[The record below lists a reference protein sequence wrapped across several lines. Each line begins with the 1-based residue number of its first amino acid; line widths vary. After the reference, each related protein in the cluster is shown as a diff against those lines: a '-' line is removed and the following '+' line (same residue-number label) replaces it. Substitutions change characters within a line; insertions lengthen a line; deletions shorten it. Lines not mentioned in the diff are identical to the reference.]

1 MEKHALS
8 PTDLDLIKKYL
19 VAGASVGGSAALFTS
34 LLNQLNDIKEQ
45 DKNPLDSNTLKL
57 VVKNPNAAEKEKSY
71 KMASAEEDTSI
82 FRGPLA
88 MAGGVLSTIGSYALV
103 RHLYQ
108 KLKEKQLERELEQA
122 QDKYVTGLQQSNEPV
137 NKKNASEGKPMGM
150 LEALTSAPL
159 AASLLL
165 ALGSGVVSY
174 NALKK
179 SFPDLKRGERERLGP
194 KRVQVVYD
202 NPGDEPDT
210 VVSNIPVEA
219 LEKTAAANAFLIN
232 TVAGFGGASDV
243 ADVVHTVANGF
254 GNQVKDIFAFEGI
267 NSVFEKC
274 ANTQTFANDLESVN
288 LAANWCAR
296 SPGIAPGLAVVAA
309 AEFANK
315 APLFFKA
322 ATSLPEHIQEALV
335 DLVVKTNS
343 KVAAGVVDKIKE
355 VELIPQ
361 EEDQNGPEAPSMENG
376 AEKLDPQDLLEML
389 LAAKAGH
396 DMDPAAIAD
405 LQTEDSEEA
414 GQE

>member
-8 PTDLDLIKKYL
+8 PTDIDLIKKYL
-19 VAGASVGGSAALFTS
+19 VAGASVGGGAALFTS

-57 VVKNPNAAEKEKSY
+57 VVKNPKASKKEDAY
-71 KMASAEEDTSI
+71 KMAAADESSSF

-122 QDKYVTGLQQSNEPV
+122 QDKYVTGLELSNEDL
-137 NKKNASEGKPMGM
+137 NNKNANAGKPMGV

-210 VVSNIPVEA
+210 VVSNIPIEA

-232 TVAGFGGASDV
+232 TVVGFGGDSDV
-243 ADVVHTVANGF
+243 ASVVHTVANGF
-254 GNQVKDIFAFEGI
+254 GDSVNATFAAEGI

-274 ANTQTFANDLESVN
+274 ANTQTFVNDLESIN

-296 SPGIAPGLAVVAA
+296 DPGVGPSLAVVAA
-309 AEFANK
+309 AEFADK
-315 APLFFKA
+315 APLFSKRQPLCLKTFKMLC
-322 ATSLPEHIQEALV
+322 SIWLLKPIVRWQ
-335 DLVVKTNS
+335 
-343 KVAAGVVDKIKE
+343 
-355 VELIPQ
+355 LILW
-361 EEDQNGPEAPSMENG
+361 M
-376 AEKLDPQDLLEML
+376 KL
-389 LAAKAGH
+389 KKWN
-396 DMDPAAIAD
+396 
-405 LQTEDSEEA
+405 
-414 GQE
+414 